1 MDVLEKKKGL
11 KVEIKVKIWIEDNK
25 QNLIFGS
32 GKTEILKEI
41 EKTGSIS
48 DASKN
53 LNMNYKK
60 TWSHIKILEEFIED
74 SLVITKKGR
83 AVDSGSQLT
92 SKAKDLIELYE
103 ILEKDIK
110 EYSKKRFNELFL
122 IFFLIKIKDK

>member
-1 MDVLEKKKGL
+1 M
-11 KVEIKVKIWIEDNK
+11 EIKVKIWIEDNK

-60 TWSHIKILEEFIED
+60 ILGSLMEMISIVFVSGGTASMVGIGVED
-74 SLVITKKGR
+74 MPKSLK
-83 AVDSGSQLT
+83 
-92 SKAKDLIELYE
+92 
-103 ILEKDIK
+103 EK
-110 EYSKKRFNELFL
+110 R
-122 IFFLIKIKDK
+122 

>member
-1 MDVLEKKKGL
+1 M
-11 KVEIKVKIWIEDNK
+11 EIKVKIWIEDNK

-60 TWSHIKILEEFIED
+60 TWSHIKILED
-74 SLVITKKGR
+74 
-83 AVDSGSQLT
+83 
-92 SKAKDLIELYE
+92 
-103 ILEKDIK
+103 KDIK

-122 IFFLIKIKDK
+122 SEDLIKIKDK

>member
-1 MDVLEKKKGL
+1 M
-11 KVEIKVKIWIEDNK
+11 EIKVKIWIEDNK

-60 TWSHIKILEEFIED
+60 TWSHIK
-74 SLVITKKGR
+74 
-83 AVDSGSQLT
+83 
-92 SKAKDLIELYE
+92 
-103 ILEKDIK
+103 
-110 EYSKKRFNELFL
+110 NP
-122 IFFLIKIKDK
+122 

>member
-1 MDVLEKKKGL
+1 M
-11 KVEIKVKIWIEDNK
+11 EIKVKIWIEDNK

-74 SLVITKKGR
+74 SLVLTKKGR

-92 SKAKDLIELYE
+92 TKAKELIELYE
-103 ILEKDIK
+103 ILDKDIK

-122 IFFLIKIKDK
+122 SEDLIKIKDK